1 MIRFRHRVARNRAL
15 YFIVW
20 GILLGAFAYVTTQFT
35 LRFQELFVLALAAIL
50 PGRIV
55 SFFWK
60 DFFRG
65 KRLMKYGDWAG
76 ASRCFERF
84 LEKIEKSPSLKWLM
98 FFSYGLYSF
107 KVEAVALTYDARCRL
122 HLKDYETAAQKLERA
137 LTIDTQYTAA
147 YRTSAA
153 LAILRGSSSQ
163 AESFYEKAVQCGEPR
178 AVPFEEFRRQIEA
191 EYNA

>member
-20 GILLGAFAYVTTQFT
+20 GILLGAFAYVTTQYT
-35 LRFQELFVLALAAIL
+35 LRFQELVGLAVVAIL

-65 KRLMKYGDWAG
+65 KRLMKYGEWAG
-76 ASRCFERF
+76 ASHCFEGF
-84 LEKIEKSPSLKWLM
+84 LEKVERVPSLKWLM

-107 KVEAVALTYDARCRL
+107 KVEAVALTYDAHCLL
-122 HLKDYETAAQKLERA
+122 HLKDFEAAARKLERA
-137 LTIDTQYTAA
+137 LAIDTQYTAA
-147 YRTSAA
+147 YRASAA
-153 LAILRGSSSQ
+153 LAVLRGSLSQ
-163 AESFYEKAVQCGEPR
+163 AELFYEKALRYGEPR
-178 AVPFEEFRRQIEA
+178 AVPFDEFRHQVESQ
-191 EYNA
+191 YKG